1 MNFISKRI
9 LVVEDEEIIRI
20 SLVKLLER
28 HHYKTEQAVSVKAA
42 LNTFNLNEFD
52 LIISDLRLPGGS
64 GAELIGA
71 VGNVPVLIMTSFA
84 SLRSAVDIMRQGAA
98 DYISKPFDHEE
109 LISSVKRILDHESHG
124 SVPITTTQAPLL
136 GNSPETLNIL
146 NTIHKVAP
154 TNAPVLLS
162 GETGSGKQAIARA
175 IHHASTLSDRLF
187 TVINCVTVAENE
199 IKHYIDL
206 VTKQNDPA
214 SVFLRDLCQLPA
226 NLQDNILKLIKT
238 SNVRVVASTTRD
250 LNELSKIG
258 LFREDLWLAINVIHI
273 EVLPLRAR
281 PADIVQLTDY
291 FLGQFSQQLNYA
303 VTISKNGMHSLSQNT
318 WPGNI
323 KELKNTLYQAAILLE
338 AGEQISPAMLGL
350 DHQSGSPTQKQHQT
364 SLAMSANGDDALS
377 LTNYFTQFVL
387 DTQAT
392 MSATILAEKLGISS
406 KSLWQRRNKL
416 GISRKTD

>member
-1 MNFISKRI
+1 MNRISKKI

-28 HHYKTEQAVSVKAA
+28 HHYQTEQAVSVKAA
-42 LNTFNLNEFD
+42 LKTFNLNEFD

-109 LISSVKRILDHESHG
+109 LISSVKRIIDHESHK
-124 SVPITTTQAPLL
+124 SSPITTTQAPLL
-136 GNSPETLNIL
+136 GNSPETLDIL
-146 NTIHKVAP
+146 NTIRKVAP
-154 TNAPVLLS
+154 TKAPVLIA

-175 IHHASTLSDRLF
+175 IHHASALSDRLF
-187 TVINCVTVAENE
+187 TVINCATASEDE
-199 IKHYIDL
+199 IKQYFDL
-206 VTKQNDPA
+206 VTKQNEPA
-214 SVFLRDLCQLPA
+214 SIFLRDLCQLPA
-226 NLQDNILKLIKT
+226 NLQDNILKLTKI
-238 SNVRVVASTTRD
+238 SNVRCVASTTRD
-250 LNELSKIG
+250 LHELCEIG
-258 LFREDLWLAINVIHI
+258 LFREDLLLAINVVNI

-281 PADIVQLTDY
+281 LGDIVQLTDY
-291 FLGQFSQQLNYA
+291 FLGQFSNQLNCT
-303 VTISKNGMHSLSQNT
+303 VTISKDGMQALSQNT
-318 WPGNI
+318 WSGNI

-338 AGEQISPAMLGL
+338 AGEQISPALLGL
-350 DHQSGSPTQKQHQT
+350 NNQSRSSLQKQHQT
-364 SLAMSANGDDALS
+364 LLAMSANGEDALS

-387 DTQAT
+387 DNQDA
-392 MSATILAEKLGISS
+392 MSETTLAEKLGISR

>member
-71 VGNVPVLIMTSFA
+71 VGNVPVVIMTSFA

-109 LISSVKRILDHESHG
+109 LISSVKRIIDHESHG
-124 SVPITTTQAPLL
+124 SAPITTTHAPLL
-136 GNSPETLNIL
+136 GNSPETLDIL
-146 NTIHKVAP
+146 NTIRKVAP
-154 TNAPVLLS
+154 TDAPVLIA
-162 GETGSGKQAIARA
+162 GEPGSGKQAIARA
-175 IHHASTLSDRLF
+175 IHHASALSDRLF
-187 TVINCVTVAENE
+187 TVINCATAAANE
-199 IKHYIDL
+199 IKHYLDL
-206 VTKQNDPA
+206 VTKQNEPA

-226 NLQDNILKLIKT
+226 NLQDNILKLTKNI
-238 SNVRVVASTTRD
+238 NVRCVASTTRD
-250 LNELSKIG
+250 LHELCKIG
-258 LFREDLWLAINVIHI
+258 LFREDLLLSVDVVNI

-291 FLGQFSQQLNYA
+291 FLDQFSKQLKCNIT
-303 VTISKNGMHSLSQNT
+303 VSKDGMQALSQNT
-318 WPGNI
+318 WSGNI

-338 AGEQISPAMLGL
+338 PGEQISPVMLGL
-350 DHQSGSPTQKQHQT
+350 DHQSRSPVQKQHQT
-364 SLAMSANGDDALS
+364 LLSMSTNGGDALS
-377 LTNYFTQFVL
+377 LADYFTQFVL
-387 DTQAT
+387 DNQDT
-392 MSATILAEKLGISS
+392 MSETMLAKKLGISR

>member
-109 LISSVKRILDHESHG
+109 LISSVKRIIDQEPHRSA
-124 SVPITTTQAPLL
+124 PITTTQAPLL
-136 GNSPETLNIL
+136 GNSPETLDIL
-146 NTIHKVAP
+146 NTIRKVAP
-154 TNAPVLLS
+154 TNAPVLIS
-162 GETGSGKQAIARA
+162 GETGSGKQAVARA

-187 TVINCVTVAENE
+187 KVINCATVAENE

-206 VTKQNDPA
+206 VTKKNEPA

-238 SNVRVVASTTRD
+238 SNLRYVASTTRD
-250 LNELSKIG
+250 LYELSKIG
-258 LFREDLWLAINVIHI
+258 LFREDLLLAINVIHI

-281 PADIVQLTDY
+281 PTDIVQLTEY
-291 FLGQFSQQLNYA
+291 FLGQFSQQLNYTVA
-303 VTISKNGMHSLSQNT
+303 ISKDGMHSLSQNT

-350 DHQSGSPTQKQHQT
+350 DRQSRSPTQKQHQT
-364 SLAMSANGDDALS
+364 LLVMPANGDDALS

-387 DTQAT
+387 DNQDT
-392 MSATILAEKLGISS
+392 MSETMLAEKLGISR

-416 GISRKTD
+416 GISRKMD